1 MEYGFNVKRRK
12 GLEDGDVGDSVNY
25 TTLLDELERLD
36 EMASTTTDPETFS
49 VLVRQVDLI
58 RQQILGFIILQQQ
71 QQTKPKLWRFFWVCF
86 FWDINA
92 RWYNDGFESA
102 MDGSDPDR
110 LNEY

>member
-71 QQTKPKLWRFFWVCF
+71 QQTKPKLWRFFGFVF
-86 FWDINA
+86 SGISTLVDIMMGLSLSLQWMGQIRIA
-92 RWYNDGFESA
+92 
-102 MDGSDPDR
+102 
-110 LNEY
+110 